1 MKEIKLKTIQ
11 YKYNILLSTRI
22 ENRMELFII
31 TEQKNDDG
39 VLTPSQHAEGLRTK
53 YLESIEKHNK
63 KLEDQK
69 TKFSRGVSGGPD
81 LDSLA
86 DSGFDL
92 FVPPASPHK
101 ESQQEKGWVNYRG
114 SWYIKPRTTV
124 KIPLGI
130 KLVRKPQDARGRGV
144 GRLTLPYYVY
154 PRSSIYKTPLRLAN
168 CTGIID
174 AGYRGEL
181 MAVFD
186 NISDE
191 GYELKPHTRLL
202 QACSPDLMPFCV
214 RTVDEDFNM
223 TTRGEGG
230 LGSTGR

>member
-1 MKEIKLKTIQ
+1 MNIYVIEPKKNEDGELMSHQ
-11 YKYNILLSTRI
+11 YHDELASYYKKQILS
-22 ENRMELFII
+22 
-31 TEQKNDDG
+31 
-39 VLTPSQHAEGLRTK
+39 
-53 YLESIEKHNK
+53 HNK
-63 KLEDQK
+63 KFEDQ
-69 TKFSRGVSGGPD
+69 TNYND
-81 LDSLA
+81 LKHQLYSKEKKPTIYA

-92 FVPPASPHK
+92 FIPPAPPHK
-101 ESQQEKGWVNYRG
+101 ESQEAKGWVNYRG

-124 KIPLGI
+124 KVPLGI
-130 KLVRKPQDARGRGV
+130 KLTKTGMFSNTQKISANGF
-144 GRLTLPYYVY
+144 TQPYYVY

-191 GYELKPHTRLL
+191 GYELKPYTRLL
-202 QACSPDLMPFCV
+202 QACSPDLRPF
-214 RTVDEDFNM
+214 TVEVMKEDFDT

-230 LGSTGR
+230 LGSTGT

>member
-1 MKEIKLKTIQ
+1 
-11 YKYNILLSTRI
+11 
-22 ENRMELFII
+22 MELYII
-31 TEQKNDDG
+31 TEEKNEDG
-39 VLTPSQHAEGLRTK
+39 ILKPRQSAEELRTK
-53 YLESIEKHNK
+53 YLEAIEKHNK
-63 KLEDQK
+63 KLEDQE
-69 TKFSRGVSGGPD
+69 TKRLQEHRGGD
-81 LDSLA
+81 DFDSLA

-92 FVPPASPHK
+92 FVPLAPPHK

-130 KLVRKPQDARGRGV
+130 KLVRKQQDSGGRIIP
-144 GRLTLPYYVY
+144 RPTLPYYVY

-191 GYELKPHTRLL
+191 GYELKPYTRLL
-202 QACSPDLMPFCV
+202 QACAPDLMPFSV
-214 RTVDEDFNM
+214 RTVDKDFNM

>member
-1 MKEIKLKTIQ
+1 
-11 YKYNILLSTRI
+11 
-22 ENRMELFII
+22 MELYII
-31 TEQKNDDG
+31 REQKNDDG
-39 VLTPSQHAEGLRTK
+39 VLAPSQHAEKLRTK

-63 KLEDQK
+63 KLEDVE
-69 TKFSRGVSGGPD
+69 TNRLREISGESKD
-81 LDSLA
+81 FNSLA

-92 FVPPASPHK
+92 FIPPAPPHK
-101 ESQQEKGWVNYRG
+101 ESQQEKGWVNYTG

-130 KLVRKPQDARGRGV
+130 KLVRKPQVASGSGV

-154 PRSSIYKTPLRLAN
+154 PRSSIYKTALRLAN

-174 AGYRGEL
+174 SGYRGEL

-191 GYELKPHTRLL
+191 FYELEPYTRLL
-202 QACSPDLMPFCV
+202 QACSPDLMPFKV
-214 RTVDEDFNM
+214 KIVDKDFNM

>member
-1 MKEIKLKTIQ
+1 M
-11 YKYNILLSTRI
+11 STRI
-22 ENRMELFII
+22 ENIMELYII
-31 TEQKNDDG
+31 TEQKSDDG
-39 VLTPSQHAEGLRTK
+39 ILVPSQHAEGLRTK
-53 YLESIEKHNK
+53 YLESIKKHNK
-63 KLEDQK
+63 KLEDQNLENEKK
-69 TKFSRGVSGGPD
+69 TQNDGYFAK
-81 LDSLA
+81 LCLA

-92 FVPPASPHK
+92 FIPPAPTHK
-101 ESQQEKGWVNYRG
+101 ESDSEKGWINLKG
-114 SWYIKPRTTV
+114 NWFIKPRTTV

-130 KLVRKPQDARGRGV
+130 KLVRNSDPCHV
-144 GRLTLPYYVY
+144 RLYTLPYYVY

-191 GYELKPHTRLL
+191 SYELKPYTRLL
-202 QACSPDLMPFCV
+202 QACAPDLKPFSV
-214 RTVDEDFNM
+214 KLVDKDFNM

-230 LGSTGR
+230 LGSGR

>member
-1 MKEIKLKTIQ
+1 M
-11 YKYNILLSTRI
+11 NIYVI
-22 ENRMELFII
+22 ENKKNEEGKLVPYEHKDELTLRYQRHIGPHNDKL
-31 TEQKNDDG
+31 EQ
-39 VLTPSQHAEGLRTK
+39 Q
-53 YLESIEKHNK
+53 EKHFREGINPS
-63 KLEDQK
+63 
-69 TKFSRGVSGGPD
+69 TSTVNY
-81 LDSLA
+81 A

-92 FVPPASPHK
+92 FIPPAPPHK
-101 ESQQEKGWVNYRG
+101 ESQEEMGWVNYRG
-114 SWYIKPRTTV
+114 SWYIKPRETV

-130 KLVRKPQDARGRGV
+130 KLTKTGMLGFERMPQDS
-144 GRLTLPYYVY
+144 LTQPYYVY

-191 GYELKPHTRLL
+191 GYELKPYTRLL
-202 QACSPDLMPFCV
+202 QACSPDLSPFSV
-214 RTVDEDFNM
+214 VIVNKDFDT

-230 LGSTGR
+230 LGSTGT

>member
-63 KLEDQK
+63 KLEDVE
-69 TKFSRGVSGGPD
+69 TERRRLGGNKIY
-81 LDSLA
+81 SLA

-92 FVPPASPHK
+92 FIPPAPPHK

>member
-1 MKEIKLKTIQ
+1 MNIYVIETKKNKEGAQTPYEYHDELRLRYKKHIGLHNDKL
-11 YKYNILLSTRI
+11 
-22 ENRMELFII
+22 E
-31 TEQKNDDG
+31 EQERYFK
-39 VLTPSQHAEGLRTK
+39 EGLNPSSSTVN
-53 YLESIEKHNK
+53 Y
-63 KLEDQK
+63 
-69 TKFSRGVSGGPD
+69 
-81 LDSLA
+81 A

-92 FVPPASPHK
+92 FIPPAPPHK
-101 ESQQEKGWVNYRG
+101 ESQEKMGWVNYRG
-114 SWYIKPRTTV
+114 SWYIKPKATV

-130 KLVRKPQDARGRGV
+130 KLTRTGMIGFERMPQENY
-144 GRLTLPYYVY
+144 TQPYYVY

-191 GYELKPHTRLL
+191 SYELKPYTRLL
-202 QACSPDLMPFCV
+202 QACSPDLNPFSV
-214 RTVDEDFNM
+214 AIVNKDFDM

-230 LGSTGR
+230 LGSTGT